1 MMSPG
6 TNMID
11 TIGQQYTGVRPET
24 RSASIPDVGFQ
35 DVRESFPA
43 VETATETD
51 TETTVKPAPAT
62 EDQAGLLRRMA
73 ARLGAD
79 PADPQIG
86 TAEGLARVG
95 AERLISSAFLEPI
108 IRDAREKSAPTGL
121 FAPGTGE
128 KRFGH
133 LFDRAIADS
142 IAASTEFTGVA
153 SMERRLL
160 ERIEKTLGTTA
171 APPNQVASETR
182 S

>member
-1 MMSPG
+1 M
-6 TNMID
+6 
-11 TIGQQYTGVRPET
+11 
-24 RSASIPDVGFQ
+24 
-35 DVRESFPA
+35 
-43 VETATETD
+43 
-51 TETTVKPAPAT
+51 KPAPAT

-79 PADPQIG
+79 PTDPEIG

-160 ERIEKTLGTTA
+160 ERIEKTLGTTV
-171 APPNQVASETR
+171 APTNQVASETR

>member
-1 MMSPG
+1 MMPPA
-6 TNMID
+6 TNMVD
-11 TIGQQYTGVRPET
+11 TIGQQYTSVRPET

-35 DVRESFPA
+35 DVRESVSA
-43 VETATETD
+43 AETEVETA
-51 TETTVKPAPAT
+51 VQPAPAT

-79 PADPQIG
+79 PTDPAIG

-160 ERIEKTLGTTA
+160 ERIEKTLGTTV
-171 APPNQVASETR
+171 APTNPVASETR

>member
-1 MMSPG
+1 MMSPD
-6 TNMID
+6 TNMTDI
-11 TIGQQYTGVRPET
+11 IGQQYTGHRPEP
-24 RSASIPDVGFQ
+24 RSTSEPGVEFQ
-35 DVRESFPA
+35 DVREAFSAAETA
-43 VETATETD
+43 VET
-51 TETTVKPAPAT
+51 TVNPMPAT

-79 PADPQIG
+79 PTDPEIG

-142 IAASTEFTGVA
+142 IAGSTAFTGVA

-160 ERIEKTLGTTA
+160 ERIEKTLGTTV
-171 APPNQVASETR
+171 APTNRVESETR
-182 S
+182 K